1 MVSFDAAVQRVT
13 DGIASR
19 TVQGEVGAIDGF
31 PTNANVA
38 RDMAQ
43 QWQLDPNRRH
53 RHLSVDEV
61 AAIRLWTLE
70 FFALLNP
77 AMRACHSS
85 ARTEGMVPFAP
96 LLLLLLNGLA
106 KLPPAEGAVFRGENG
121 SVDATFQARWDA
133 CDREG
138 CVEMSAFTSSTKSL
152 QGGATH
158 SNTSSLLLSSHRSLS
173 HTI

>member
-13 DGIASR
+13 DGIARR

-53 RHLSVDEV
+53 RDLSVDEV

-77 AMRACHSS
+77 AMRAYHSS
-85 ARTEGMVPFAP
+85 ARTEGMVPFVP

-106 KLPPAEGAVFRGENG
+106 KLPPAEGAVF
-121 SVDATFQARWDA
+121 
-133 CDREG
+133 
-138 CVEMSAFTSSTKSL
+138 
-152 QGGATH
+152 
-158 SNTSSLLLSSHRSLS
+158 
-173 HTI
+173 